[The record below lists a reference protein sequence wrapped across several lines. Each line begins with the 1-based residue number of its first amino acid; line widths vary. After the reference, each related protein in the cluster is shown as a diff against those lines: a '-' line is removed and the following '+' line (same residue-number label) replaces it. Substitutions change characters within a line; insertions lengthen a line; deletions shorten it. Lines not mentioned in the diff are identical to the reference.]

1 MVEGATMIV
10 VTIIIIAIIIII
22 VDDED
27 DDASDPHRFPL
38 SPVVLLL
45 QAIHGHLAR
54 RALLDPPPRAGGRQ
68 RQEAGILVNDRAGR
82 PADPL
87 AALVETWRTKS
98 K

>member
-1 MVEGATMIV
+1 MIV

-38 SPVVLLL
+38 SPVVLLLL